1 MCRSLLYTE
10 IATLITPFRL
20 E

>member
-1 MCRSLLYTE
+1 MCRSPLYTD